1 MSERPDE
8 TAVADRLTV
17 TLPDGAEL
25 AVHHWPG
32 ASGAPLVVVWP
43 ALGVR
48 ALFYRRFATTLT
60 AQGLGVAVVD
70 LRGQG
75 DSRPRPDASAR
86 YGYHELATV
95 DFPAVFA
102 ALRERAPGSPV
113 FLLGHSLG
121 GQIGLM
127 YAARNPAAL
136 DGVLLVAAGTPHFRT
151 YPGLTGLIPLLG
163 TGIVA
168 GVAALR
174 GYWPGD
180 VLRFAGRQSR
190 VLVADWASMAR
201 TGHYRPAGADVD
213 YEDLI
218 AALRLPVLAVSV
230 GGDVLAPPGAV
241 DALCGLL
248 RGADVSRWH
257 LDERLS
263 HMAWARRSEPIA
275 AEIGRWIRKIRR

>member
-1 MSERPDE
+1 MGERPDE
-8 TAVADRLTV
+8 SAAADRLTV
-17 TLPDGAEL
+17 TLRDGAEL

-32 ASGAPLVVVWP
+32 APGEPLVVVWP
-43 ALGVR
+43 ALGVPAR
-48 ALFYRRFATTLT
+48 FYRRFATTLV

-70 LRGQG
+70 LRGHG

-95 DFPAVFA
+95 DYPAAFT

-113 FLLGHSLG
+113 LLLGHSLG

-136 DGVLLVAAGTPHFRT
+136 DGILLVAAGTPHFRA

-168 GVAALR
+168 GVAAVR

-180 VLRFAGRQSR
+180 VLRFAGRQSQ
-190 VLVADWASMAR
+190 VLMSDWARMAR
-201 TGHYRPAGADVD
+201 TGRYRPAGADVD
-213 YEDLI
+213 YEELI
-218 AALRLPVLAVSV
+218 ATLRLPVLAVSV
-230 GGDVLAPPGAV
+230 GGDTLAPPGAV

-248 RGADVSRWH
+248 RAADVSRWH
-257 LDERLS
+257 LDERLG

-275 AEIGRWIRKIRR
+275 TEIVRWIGKTLP